1 MMESFTPY
9 SALIGGAFIGL
20 AAVVL
25 LWCNGRIA
33 GISGIVSGLLRP
45 EKGDSGWRISFII
58 GLLIGAA
65 CYLWLAPPAFEPR
78 TGFPI
83 TKLIIAGLLVGIG
96 TSLGSGCTS
105 GHGVCGMAR
114 LSIRSMVATATFLG
128 TGMLTVYL
136 VTKF

>member
-1 MMESFTPY
+1 MESYTPY

-33 GISGIVSGLLRP
+33 GISGIVSGLLQP
-45 EKGDSGWRISFII
+45 AKGDSGWRISFIL

-78 TGFPI
+78 TGFS
-83 TKLIIAGLLVGIG
+83 TAKLIIAGLLVGIG

-114 LSIRSMVATATFLG
+114 LSIRSMVATAIFLG
-128 TGMLTVYL
+128 AGMLTVYL
-136 VTKF
+136 LARL

>member
-1 MMESFTPY
+1 MESYTPY

-45 EKGDSGWRISFII
+45 KKGDSGWRISFVI
-58 GLLIGAA
+58 GLLLGAA

-78 TGFPI
+78 TGFSNL
-83 TKLIIAGLLVGIG
+83 KLIAAGLLVGIG
-96 TSLGSGCTS
+96 TGLGNGCTS
-105 GHGVCGMAR
+105 GHGVCGIAR
-114 LSIRSMVATATFLG
+114 LSMRSIIATATFLG
-128 TGMLTVYL
+128 MGMLTVYL
-136 VTKF
+136 LARF